1 MEQLKNKNVL
11 LLGATGGIGSNL
23 LKLLSNS
30 GAHVWIA
37 GRQLDKLQTLS
48 QEYQVPSER
57 ILQVDLA
64 DAHSVQL
71 FIEKLPSIS
80 FDIFINAA
88 GIGIIKPLDQLQ
100 AEEMQLSFQVNVLSI
115 FGIVKSI
122 LPKMI
127 EVKKG
132 LIINIP
138 GILGKTPMS
147 GASAYCASKYA
158 LVGMM
163 HSIREELKRT
173 EIRITQVYLG
183 GVDSPF
189 WDTIN
194 LRVQRERMIQAEE
207 AAKSIWFLCQQ
218 PTSGV
223 VSEMVLQPFNHQVI

>member
-23 LKLLSNS
+23 LKLLTNS
-30 GAHVWIA
+30 GAYVWIA

-100 AEEMQLSFQVNVLSI
+100 SEEMQLSFQVNVLSI

-127 EVKKG
+127 EVKKS

-147 GASAYCASKYA
+147 GAAAYCASKYA

-163 HSIREELKRT
+163 QSIREELKRT

-194 LRVQRERMIQAEE
+194 LRVQREKMIQAEE

>member
-23 LKLLSNS
+23 LKLLTNS
-30 GAHVWIA
+30 GANVWMA
-37 GRQLDKLQTLS
+37 GRQLDKLQALS
-48 QEYQVPSER
+48 QENQIPSDR
-57 ILQVDLA
+57 VLQVDLA
-64 DAHSVQL
+64 DAQAVQL
-71 FIEKLPSIS
+71 FIDKIASIS
-80 FDIFINAA
+80 FDTFINAA

-100 AEEMQLSFQVNVLSI
+100 VSEMQSSLQVNVLSI
-115 FGIVKSI
+115 FEIVKAI

-147 GASAYCASKYA
+147 GAAAYCASKYA

-163 HSIREELKRT
+163 QSIREELKRT

-194 LRVQRERMIQAEE
+194 LRVQREKMIQAED